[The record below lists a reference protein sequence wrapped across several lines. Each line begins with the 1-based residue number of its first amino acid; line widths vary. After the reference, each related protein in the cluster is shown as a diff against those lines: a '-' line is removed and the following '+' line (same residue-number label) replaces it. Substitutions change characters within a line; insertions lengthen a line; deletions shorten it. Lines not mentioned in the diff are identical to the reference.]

1 MEIKG
6 AELVNSCDLR
16 GVSPIMMQLPYP
28 PTAVDAKNQS
38 YANLLSIDYCGSA
51 SEMTAIMQYINSESR
66 LESKYCPMIK
76 SILGIAM
83 AEMIHLQKL
92 GELIVLL
99 GGKLD
104 FTAKYVNERPKMW
117 TPSYLSLPSQ
127 TREMLQVSIQGEQDA
142 IRQYQRH
149 ISMIKDSNVNAVLAR
164 IVKDEEYHIMIL
176 QALV

>member
-1 MEIKG
+1 
-6 AELVNSCDLR
+6 
-16 GVSPIMMQLPYP
+16 
-28 PTAVDAKNQS
+28 
-38 YANLLSIDYCGSA
+38 
-51 SEMTAIMQYINSESR
+51 MTAIMQYINSESR
-66 LESKYCPMIK
+66 LESERCPIIK
-76 SILGIAM
+76 SLLGIAM

-104 FTAKYVNERPKMW
+104 FTAKNMNERPKMW
-117 TPSYLSLPSQ
+117 MPSYLSLPSQ

-142 IRQYQRH
+142 IYQYQRH
-149 ISMIKDSNVNAVLAR
+149 ISMIKDSSVNAVLSR